1 MSAYVHRLSKREQL
15 CLDALLDVGLAEDL
29 MLGDVTTEAI
39 VPPEQQGRAVM
50 AARESLVASG
60 LHAAAAVFHRLDPQL
75 QVEVLVLP
83 GSRCEP
89 GQGLLRLEGAL
100 RSILTGERLAL
111 NLLGRLSGIA
121 THTRR
126 YVDLIAD
133 TGAQVVDTRK
143 TTPGQRALEKAA
155 VRDGG
160 AANHRFNLGDGIL
173 IKDNHIEAAGS
184 LTEAVRRVRAHLPH
198 HLLKL
203 EVEVDTLEQL
213 EEALSLGVEIVLL
226 DNMTPP
232 QLREA
237 VRLTAGRAQLEA
249 SGGIR
254 IDTIRAVAETGVSLI
269 SVGNLIHGARWV
281 DVGLDVL
288 PPTHP

>member
-1 MSAYVHRLSKREQL
+1 MSVYLKRPGSREQL
-15 CLDALLDVGLAEDL
+15 CWQALIELGLAEDL
-29 MLGDVTTEAI
+29 VLGDVTTEAI
-39 VPPEQQGRAVM
+39 VPAEQQGRAVM
-50 AARESLVASG
+50 AARETLVASG
-60 LHAAAAVFHRLDPQL
+60 LEAAAAVFDHLDPLL
-75 QVEVLVLP
+75 QVEVLVAP
-83 GSRCEP
+83 GTLCEP
-89 GQGLLRLEGAL
+89 GQGLIRLTGSLRT
-100 RSILTGERLAL
+100 ILTGERLAL

-126 YVDLIAD
+126 YVELIAD
-133 TGAQVVDTRK
+133 TSAKVVDTRK
-143 TTPGQRALEKAA
+143 TTPGMRALEKAA

-184 LTEAVRRVRAHLPH
+184 LSEAVHRVRARLPH

-213 EEALSLGVEIVLL
+213 EEALRLGVEIVLL
-226 DNMTPP
+226 DNMSPA

-237 VRLTAGRAQLEA
+237 VRITAGRALLEA

-254 IDTIRAVAETGVSLI
+254 FDTIRAVAETGVSLI

-288 PPTHP
+288 PSAHS